1 MSDHRPIRN
10 TTGANH
16 DPHLVHR
23 AQHLHTIYTIHTLST
38 HTTLIYIKY
47 PVCVW
52 AGAMISLITMF
63 WWSHYM
69 CNVYQAIRC
78 PAPGSSLYNSYTA
91 PVAGGETSADTA
103 EDGGHLPQLGH
114 PLTSLNPCGVV
125 TSALDIFTILQFCND
140 GMDLEPIKECP
151 LHQRWMGWP
160 VPDIV

>member
-23 AQHLHTIYTIHTLST
+23 AQHLHTTIYNIYTLST

-69 CNVYQAIRC
+69 CNVYIKLSGAQLQA
-78 PAPGSSLYNSYTA
+78 PLYTA
-91 PVAGGETSADTA
+91 PSAGGETSADTA
-103 EDGGHLPQLGH
+103 EDGGYLPQLRTPLNITQPMWCGDQCSGH
-114 PLTSLNPCGVV
+114 FYHIAIVQWWHGSGANKRVSPAPEM
-125 TSALDIFTILQFCND
+125 D
-140 GMDLEPIKECP
+140 G
-151 LHQRWMGWP
+151 WWP
-160 VPDIV
+160 VPDSG